1 MSANFHYTMDKKGI
15 MEIAKSPGVRATLA
29 DLAKVKAVEAN
40 GMLRSHNPDAGEHA
54 YASRTKVLGRTA
66 IGMVHTTGITTE
78 LDQKRHHTLDAINH

>member
-1 MSANFHYTMDKKGI
+1 MSAKFHYAMDKKGI

-29 DLAKVKAVEAN
+29 DLAKVKAAEAN

>member
-1 MSANFHYTMDKKGI
+1 MSAKFHYAMDKKGV
-15 MEIAKSPGVRATLA
+15 MEIAKSPGVRAALA
-29 DLAKVKAVEAN
+29 DLAKVKAAEAN
-40 GMLRSHNPDAGEHA
+40 GMLRSRNPDAGEHA

>member
-1 MSANFHYTMDKKGI
+1 MSARFRYDMDKAGV
-15 MEIAKSPGVRATLA
+15 MEIAKSPGTQAALA
-29 DLAKVKAVEAN
+29 DLAEKKAAEAN
-40 GMLRSHNPDAGEHA
+40 GMLRSHDPNAGEHA